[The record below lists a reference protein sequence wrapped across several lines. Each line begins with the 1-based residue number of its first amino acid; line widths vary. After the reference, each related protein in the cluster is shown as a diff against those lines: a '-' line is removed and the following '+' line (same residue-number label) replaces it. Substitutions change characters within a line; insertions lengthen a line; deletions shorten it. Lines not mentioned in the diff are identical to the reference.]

1 MAANDYIR
9 TVNITPL
16 STSYSWDTPPSWITI
31 TRIGTSNDWTITL
44 AANSGS
50 ARNATLTVRH
60 ANTTTVD
67 TIAVSQNGVSSGG
80 GGGPTATPIAPTP
93 VPTSGS
99 GAGPTATPIAPT
111 PVPTATSPA
120 GAGYAL
126 SFVDSSYTIRDDI
139 GGAGSW
145 VDLVYNIT
153 GATTPPTLVEKD
165 SRISWTNRSGPSGGV
180 GTIRLY
186 SLMSA
191 GDPPSSF
198 SMSPDF
204 KIAHPLSSSVT
215 ASIPGYI
222 VQEDGGIRFVSPTA
236 TPSGGGCLIAGT
248 KITLANN
255 TVVNVEDLTA
265 GTELFS
271 TIFGDMPNTDNA
283 TILKAWT
290 SQSPAISS
298 TTTYLNSVNSY
309 VVDKVYNINNGLIT
323 SSKDHLHIIKRD
335 NLWTVRETR
344 ELVIGDIL
352 MSTTGEIAIS
362 TIDIINEH
370 TVVYNL
376 NVEPND
382 NYVANGLVTHNK
394 GDGTGGTGGGC
405 HIAGEMITLV
415 NGETKAVEN
424 IQVGD
429 QLLSFDVNGYNHDE
443 EAFKNWSSHIDS
455 FTGEFTSVEVI
466 DIKVDTYSS
475 YYNFNDGLLKITYEH
490 PILIKDINN
499 VVSWKIARDAA
510 VGEFMLNENNQWI
523 LISTKSLVE
532 TITPFS
538 TWTLDVETEDV
549 YFANGILVHN
559 SAREDLTKNLE

>member
-44 AANSGS
+44 AANSGV

-67 TIAVSQNGVSSGG
+67 TIAVSQSGASVS
-80 GGGPTATPIAPTP
+80 PTP
-93 VPTSGS
+93 TPTSGS
-99 GAGPTATPIAPT
+99 GAGPTATPIPPT
-111 PVPTATSPA
+111 PIPPTPTATSPA

-126 SFVDSSYTIRDDI
+126 SFVDSSYTIDDFNN
-139 GGAGSW
+139 GAGSY

-165 SRISWTNRSGPSGGV
+165 SRISWTNRSGPTGGV

-222 VQEDGGIRFVSPTA
+222 IQADGGLRFVSPTA
-236 TPSGGGCLIAGT
+236 TATPSPTTPPYTGGG
-248 KITLANN
+248 
-255 TVVNVEDLTA
+255 
-265 GTELFS
+265 
-271 TIFGDMPNTDNA
+271 
-283 TILKAWT
+283 
-290 SQSPAISS
+290 
-298 TTTYLNSVNSY
+298 
-309 VVDKVYNINNGLIT
+309 
-323 SSKDHLHIIKRD
+323 
-335 NLWTVRETR
+335 
-344 ELVIGDIL
+344 
-352 MSTTGEIAIS
+352 
-362 TIDIINEH
+362 
-370 TVVYNL
+370 
-376 NVEPND
+376 
-382 NYVANGLVTHNK
+382 
-394 GDGTGGTGGGC
+394 GGGGGGC
-405 HIAGEMITLV
+405 HIAGEMITMAT
-415 NGETKAVEN
+415 GETKAVEN

-429 QLLSFDVNGYNHDE
+429 QLLSFNVDGYNYDE
-443 EAFKNWSSHIDS
+443 EAYKNWSSHIDN
-455 FTGEFTSVEVI
+455 FTGEFTSVQVTEV
-466 DIKVDTYSS
+466 KVDTYTS
-475 YYNFNDGLLKITYEH
+475 YYDFNSGALKITYEH

-499 VVSWKIARDAA
+499 VVSWKIARNASI
-510 VGEFMLNENNQWI
+510 GESMLNENNQWI
-523 LISTKSLVE
+523 LINTKSLVE
-532 TITPFS
+532 TATPFS
-538 TWTLDVETEDV
+538 TWTLGVETEDV

-559 SAREDLTKNLE
+559 TAAAELEKVAGDTTGEIMR